1 MTEYTKPLPVMTEL
15 SRRFYEGCKNNQ
27 LLYQKCR
34 DCGEVIFFP
43 KRTCSNCMGRNLGWQ
58 ESSGK
63 GKIFS
68 FTVTYDAAPPEFM
81 PHVPF
86 VLAVVTL
93 EEGFN
98 ILTNI
103 EECDFDDIRCDMPVQ
118 VKFDPVT
125 SEVTLPKF
133 IPIDK
138 TIRKVGI

>member
-15 SRRFYEGCKNNQ
+15 SRRFYEDAKQ
-27 LLYQKCR
+27 PTAYQKCR
-34 DCGEVIFFP
+34 DCGEVIFF
-43 KRTCSNCMGRNLGWQ
+43 R
-58 ESSGK
+58 SGPAPLH
-63 GKIFS
+63 GPQPGLAGIFGQRENFL

>member
-1 MTEYTKPLPVMTEL
+1 MTDYKRPLPVMTDL
-15 SRRFYEGCKNNQ
+15 SKVFYDGCKKNK
-27 LLYQKCR
+27 LLFQKCK
-34 DCGEVIFFP
+34 DCGEIIFFP
-43 KRTCSNCMGRNLGWQ
+43 KLICTNCMGRELEWQ

-81 PHVPF
+81 PYVPF

-103 EECDFDDIRCDMPVQ
+103 EDCEFEAICCDMPVV

-125 SEVTLPKF
+125 PEVTLPKF
-133 IPIDK
+133 VPADETMPKI
-138 TIRKVGI
+138 TA